1 MELYIEII
9 VLHVKY
15 VLSVLC
21 NIVLIEYK
29 VTELINQLNYPWI
42 HLRIAKFQQSAS
54 EEFAKIMWNIQ
65 ESSEKV
71 RSCWKLLS
79 NTLIKAAR
87 VGQVS
92 AAPHENNK

>member
-29 VTELINQLNYPWI
+29 VTELINQLNYP
-42 HLRIAKFQQSAS
+42 
-54 EEFAKIMWNIQ
+54 
-65 ESSEKV
+65 
-71 RSCWKLLS
+71 
-79 NTLIKAAR
+79 
-87 VGQVS
+87 
-92 AAPHENNK
+92 